1 MWIKKN
7 LFFFFVTT
15 LLSMV
20 SCTQEETIV
29 VDNNKIPNYKIV
41 STLRI
46 ENYVQRI
53 FIDVLGRD
61 ATDIERISLTNQL
74 KIAELHDSCRRK
86 IIHLLLFDTLYRS
99 GDSSYRHAFS
109 QRIYDISKAR
119 YIEGAEDGVFWQQI
133 GILGFGILVAR
144 LDGDSV
150 KVHEYLDQQK
160 MYSNVLSSKMRFRK
174 NLIDYRQ
181 MSSVMMNNPIYNV
194 INMNSF
200 NFVNASYDDALLR
213 KPSDDEFKRAYNI
226 IEQNVPSPIF
236 GKWASNKNEF
246 CTALTESDAFHEA
259 QIRWL
264 YFVMVQREPSNQEVI
279 RLFKPYFSDHK
290 IESIIEE
297 ILITDEY
304 AQFY

>member
-1 MWIKKN
+1 MA
-7 LFFFFVTT
+7 
-15 LLSMV
+15 
-20 SCTQEETIV
+20 SCTQEETILI
-29 VDNNKIPNYKIV
+29 DHNKAPNYKNV

-53 FIDVLGRD
+53 FIDLLGRD
-61 ATDIERISLTNQL
+61 ATDIERISFTKQL

-86 IIHLLLFDTLYRS
+86 IIHFLLFDTLYRV

-109 QRIYDISKAR
+109 QRIYDITKAR
-119 YIEGAEDGVFWQQI
+119 YIEGAEDAVFWQLI
-133 GILGFGILVAR
+133 GNLGFGIMVAR
-144 LDGDSV
+144 LEGDSV
-150 KVHEYLDQQK
+150 KVHEYIDQQK

-174 NLIDYRQ
+174 NLVDYRQ
-181 MSSVMMNNPIYNV
+181 MSSVMINNPIYNV

-200 NFVNASYDDALLR
+200 NFVNAAYDDALMR

-226 IEQNVPSPIF
+226 IEQNVPSHIF

-279 RLFKPYFSDHK
+279 RLFKPYFTDHK

-297 ILITDEY
+297 ILSTDEY

>member
-1 MWIKKN
+1 MKRN
-7 LFFFFVTT
+7 LLFIIAPT
-15 LLSMV
+15 LLLMA
-20 SCTQEETIV
+20 SCTQEETIFMD
-29 VDNNKIPNYKIV
+29 DNKAPNYKNV

-53 FIDVLGRD
+53 FIDLLGRD
-61 ATDIERISLTNQL
+61 ATDIERISFTKQL
-74 KIAELHDSCRRK
+74 KIAELHDSCRRN
-86 IIHLLLFDTLYRS
+86 IIHFLLFDTLYRV

-109 QRIYDISKAR
+109 QRIYDITKAR
-119 YIEGAEDGVFWQQI
+119 YIEGAEDGVFWQSI
-133 GILGFGILVAR
+133 GNLGFGIKVAR
-144 LDGDSV
+144 LEGDSV
-150 KVHEYLDQQK
+150 KVHEYIDQQK

-181 MSSVMMNNPIYNV
+181 MSSVMINNPIYNV

-200 NFVNASYDDALLR
+200 NFVNAAYDDALMR

-226 IEQNVPSPIF
+226 IEQNVPSHIF

-279 RLFKPYFSDHK
+279 RLFKPYFTDHK

-297 ILITDEY
+297 ILSTDEY
-304 AQFY
+304 AQFH